1 MRRVDEERCE
11 TKAVIDLDQNA
22 TTPLDPAVAEAM
34 IPWFVAGGNPESRHG
49 LGRRARRALEEAR
62 ERIAAQLHA
71 EPSELIFTSGG
82 TEANNLAIVGLAS
95 LAEETGAN
103 DPVVATPIEH
113 PAVAQ
118 PLARL
123 ADEGRLKLDL
133 RTEWVG
139 RDGVADVEAMAA
151 ALTPRTAFTTLI
163 LAHNE
168 TGVIQPVGRLAQEA
182 RKPGVPVHTDAVQ
195 AVGRIPVD
203 FAGLGVQTLA
213 FSAHKFH
220 GPAGIG
226 GLLIQRGLTLKPLL
240 FGGGQQR
247 GIRPGTPPVAL
258 AVGMAEALE
267 RAERQGEARRMR
279 WKAQRDRFE
288 ALLRRELGDHAVV
301 RIGPDDPEARLPQTL
316 NLAFPGL
323 KGELILLGLDLEGVA
338 VSLGSACAS
347 GAMTPSKTLEAMGLP
362 PEVRHSAVRFSWG
375 AFLDDAD
382 LDDAAHR
389 VVQVIRN
396 AREEQ

>member
-1 MRRVDEERCE
+1 
-11 TKAVIDLDQNA
+11 
-22 TTPLDPAVAEAM
+22 
-34 IPWFVAGGNPESRHG
+34 
-49 LGRRARRALEEAR
+49 
-62 ERIAAQLHA
+62 
-71 EPSELIFTSGG
+71 
-82 TEANNLAIVGLAS
+82 
-95 LAEETGAN
+95 
-103 DPVVATPIEH
+103 
-113 PAVAQ
+113 
-118 PLARL
+118 
-123 ADEGRLKLDL
+123 
-133 RTEWVG
+133 
-139 RDGVADVEAMAA
+139 
-151 ALTPRTAFTTLI
+151 
-163 LAHNE
+163 
-168 TGVIQPVGRLAQEA
+168 
-182 RKPGVPVHTDAVQ
+182 
-195 AVGRIPVD
+195 
-203 FAGLGVQTLA
+203 
-213 FSAHKFH
+213 
-220 GPAGIG
+220 
-226 GLLIQRGLTLKPLL
+226 LL